1 MSSPSHETDRPTDHP
16 PLRTARYARNAL
28 IWLGLILVAL
38 FPFPW
43 WW

>member
-1 MSSPSHETDRPTDHP
+1 MRSSSNEARRQDDHP
-16 PLRTARYARNAL
+16 RRRTAVNAL
-28 IWLGLILVAL
+28 LWFGVLVLAV

>member
-1 MSSPSHETDRPTDHP
+1 MNSSSNETRPTDDP
-16 PLRTARYARNAL
+16 RLPTARYARNAL
-28 IWLGLILVAL
+28 IWLGVILIAL

>member
-1 MSSPSHETDRPTDHP
+1 MNSSSTEPRRRPDHP
-16 PLRTARYARNAL
+16 RRRTARNAL
-28 IWLGLILVAL
+28 LWLGVIVLAL

>member
-1 MSSPSHETDRPTDHP
+1 MRSSSNETRPTDDRP
-16 PLRTARYARNAL
+16 SDTARYARNAL
-28 IWLGLILVAL
+28 IWGGLILVAL

>member
-1 MSSPSHETDRPTDHP
+1 MSSSLNETDRPTDP
-16 PLRTARYARNAL
+16 PRLRTQRNARNAL
-28 IWLGLILVAL
+28 IWLGVILIAL

>member
-1 MSSPSHETDRPTDHP
+1 MSSSSNETRRPDDHP
-16 PLRTARYARNAL
+16 RLRTARNAL
-28 IWLGLILVAL
+28 LWLGVIVLAL

>member
-1 MSSPSHETDRPTDHP
+1 MSSSSDQASRPDDHP
-16 PLRTARYARNAL
+16 RRRTARNAL
-28 IWLGLILVAL
+28 LWIGVIVLAF